1 MDYYTP
7 VHFTETRSKIN
18 YRSNLIFMGSC
29 FSENIGNWLESLR
42 FNVKINPFGITY
54 NPISISQQVSL
65 ALSDRDFSEMHLVK
79 YNNVEVHLDLHKK
92 VSPNSSIISW
102 LKTTREEF
110 KTNLLSTSHLFLT
123 FGTSY
128 AFRYLSTGEIINNC
142 QKLPGTEFEK
152 VLLNETEM
160 FNSLESTFQN
170 LIEFNPNLNIYLTVS
185 PIRHLRNG
193 AIGNQRSKA
202 RLIRLSE
209 MLEQHFEHV
218 QYIPIYELIMDE
230 LRDYR
235 FYKSEDMIHLNYQG
249 LETVKEC
256 IRDYFIDRDAYGLME
271 RVDKWLKMKNHIVQN
286 ADSSGTIRFQSKL
299 KKETAELERIFSGL

>member
-1 MDYYTP
+1 
-7 VHFTETRSKIN
+7 
-18 YRSNLIFMGSC
+18 MGSC
-29 FSENIGNWLESLR
+29 FSENIGNWLEDLR
-42 FNVKINPFGITY
+42 FNVQINPFGITY
-54 NPISISQQVSL
+54 NPISISQQISV
-65 ALSDRDFSEMHLVK
+65 ALSDSDFSEKHLVK
-79 YNNVEVHLDLHKK
+79 SDETEVHLDLHKK

-142 QKLPGTEFEK
+142 HKLPGTEFEK

-249 LETVKEC
+249 LETVKER
-256 IRDYFIDRDAYGLME
+256 IREYFIEADAYGLME
-271 RVDKWLKMKNHIVQN
+271 RVERWLKMKSHIIQN
-286 ADSSGTIRFQSKL
+286 PDTFSSSKFRSKL
-299 KKETAELERIFSGL
+299 KDETDELDRIFSGL